1 MLSKNPVIKSIRK
14 FFLYGFLFLLALSML
29 APFIWMLLS
38 SFMSELEMFSFPPKL
53 LPEKLRWSNYTEAL
67 TLLPF
72 GRFFFN
78 TIVVTLLAV
87 AGQLLTCS
95 MAGYAFARLRFRG
108 RDKIFALYLSTMM
121 IPAIVT
127 LIPSYLIINA
137 FGWMDSYWAIFTPL
151 LTSVWGI
158 FLLRQF
164 FLTIPRDYEDAARI
178 DGASEWTIYWRV
190 ILPLCTPALG
200 TLAIFAFMASWKDF
214 LWPLIVTSRND
225 MRTVEVGIAMFHSL
239 HASNWQYQ
247 MAAAVVVMLPIALIF
262 FFTQKYFIKG
272 ITLSGLKE

>member
-1 MLSKNPVIKSIRK
+1 MKSKPKFLKSVTRV
-14 FFLYGFLFLLALSML
+14 FLYGFLFLLAFSML
-29 APFIWMLLS
+29 TPFIWMILT
-38 SFMSELEMFSFPPKL
+38 SFMSELEIFSYPPKILPHKL
-53 LPEKLRWSNYTEAL
+53 LWSNYIEAL

-72 GRFFFN
+72 DRFFLN
-78 TIVVTLLAV
+78 TIIVTLFAV
-87 AGQLLTCS
+87 AGQLITCS
-95 MAGYAFARLRFRG
+95 MAGYAFARLHFKG
-108 RDKIFALYLSTMM
+108 RDKIFAVYLSTMM

-137 FGWMDSYWAIFTPL
+137 FGWMDTYWAIFTPL
-151 LTSVWGI
+151 LT
-158 FLLRQF
+158 
-164 FLTIPRDYEDAARI
+164 
-178 DGASEWTIYWRV
+178 WTIYWRV
-190 ILPLCTPALG
+190 ILPLSKPALG

-239 HASNWQYQ
+239 HSTNWQYQ

>member
-1 MLSKNPVIKSIRK
+1 MNSTPKFLKSTARAL
-14 FFLYGFLFLLALSML
+14 LYAFLFLLAISML
-29 APFIWMLLS
+29 APFIWMILT
-38 SFMSELEMFSFPPKL
+38 SFMSELELFSYPPKIIPNKL
-53 LPEKLRWSNYTEAL
+53 LWSNYIEAF

-72 GRFFFN
+72 DRFFLN
-78 TIVVTLLAV
+78 TIIVTLFAV
-87 AGQLLTCS
+87 AGQLITCS
-95 MAGYAFARLRFRG
+95 MAGYAFARLHFKG

-137 FGWMDSYWAIFTPL
+137 FDWMDTYWAIFTPL

-190 ILPLCTPALG
+190 ILPLSKPALG

-214 LWPLIVTSRND
+214 LWPLIVTSHND

-239 HASNWQYQ
+239 HATNWQYQ